1 MATDVL
7 RPRSID
13 EHPLKRRIY
22 RVPTP
27 SIKAMINLVDEC
39 LFMFLGGALI
49 HGRPR
54 IGKSCAIDFVLTN
67 LNAKSPKLSAY
78 KMRCMRPQTP
88 SENTFFAGLLTAVRH
103 PAEPSASK
111 ASLRTRI
118 VHKLRQVT
126 DALGDIEPLLVSLRG
141 LRGELAPRI

>member
-1 MATDVL
+1 MATDIL

-13 EHPLKRRIY
+13 EHPLRRRIY

-39 LFMFLGGALI
+39 LFLFLGGALI

-67 LNAKSPKLSAY
+67 LNAKSPKLRIPRDPGRRSAA
-78 KMRCMRPQTP
+78 MAD
-88 SENTFFAGLLTAVRH
+88 S
-103 PAEPSASK
+103 
-111 ASLRTRI
+111 I
-118 VHKLRQVT
+118 
-126 DALGDIEPLLVSLRG
+126 PL
-141 LRGELAPRI
+141 

>member
-1 MATDVL
+1 MATDIL
-7 RPRSID
+7 RPCSID

-67 LNAKSPKLSAY
+67 LNAKSPKLSA
-78 KMRCMRPQTP
+78 
-88 SENTFFAGLLTAVRH
+88 S
-103 PAEPSASK
+103 
-111 ASLRTRI
+111 
-118 VHKLRQVT
+118 
-126 DALGDIEPLLVSLRG
+126 
-141 LRGELAPRI
+141 